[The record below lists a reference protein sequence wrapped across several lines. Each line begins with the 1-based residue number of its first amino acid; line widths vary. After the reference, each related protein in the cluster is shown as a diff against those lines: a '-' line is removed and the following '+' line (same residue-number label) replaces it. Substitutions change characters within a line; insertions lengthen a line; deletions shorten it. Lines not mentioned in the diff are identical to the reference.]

1 MNAVDYFF
9 SESKNSNQ
17 LFILNDNEQI
27 THSQLYE
34 NVEKLALYFKK
45 EIGIGKNI
53 LVYSNNSSFLVLAYL
68 SIIKSGNVCI
78 PVNPAAKN
86 EITGFIINET
96 KPELCII
103 QEKFKRNLKEFSLN
117 FYAET
122 DLDNIII
129 NEPTEDITVNST
141 NTFDSEQTA
150 EIIYTSGST
159 AFPKGVMLSH
169 KNLIANTKSIIEYL
183 KLTKDDKVLV
193 FLPFYYCYGLSL
205 LHTHLKVGG
214 AIAFNNTFMFIGTVI
229 NNLKKYKCTGFSGV
243 PSHFQILLR
252 KSDTFKK
259 THFPDLRYVTQAGG
273 KLHAAFISE
282 FIETFPTIK
291 FWVMYGQTEATARL
305 SYLSPKFLKEKLG
318 SLGKA
323 IPDVTL
329 ELLSEDGKEVPEGEV
344 GEIVASG
351 DNIMKGYYNDSD
363 LTKKTLRNGKLY
375 TGDLAK
381 KDKDGFFYITARK
394 KEIIKVGGERVSPKE
409 IEEVIVNFKDVIDC
423 TIEGVFDEILG
434 EKIKATIV
442 VNNLNDA
449 NSLKEKILE
458 HCKQFLS
465 PIKIPQQIL
474 FEQQVKVNASGKKVK
489 H

>member
-1 MNAVDYFF
+1 
-9 SESKNSNQ
+9 
-17 LFILNDNEQI
+17 
-27 THSQLYE
+27 
-34 NVEKLALYFKK
+34 
-45 EIGIGKNI
+45 
-53 LVYSNNSSFLVLAYL
+53 
-68 SIIKSGNVCI
+68 
-78 PVNPAAKN
+78 
-86 EITGFIINET
+86 FIINET
-96 KPELCII
+96 EPDICIV
-103 QEKFKRNLKEFSLN
+103 QEKFKKNLEEFPLS
-117 FYAET
+117 FYTET
-122 DLDNIII
+122 NL
-129 NEPTEDITVNST
+129 EDIIKNQKLDQTPADIDT
-141 NTFDSEQTA
+141 NFDDNQTA

-169 KNLIANTKSIIEYL
+169 KNLIANTKSIVQYL

-193 FLPFYYCYGLSL
+193 VLPFYYCYGLSL
-205 LHTHLKVGG
+205 VHTHLKVGA

-259 THFPDLRYVTQAGG
+259 TEFPDLKYVTQAGG
-273 KLHAAFISE
+273 KLHSAFISE
-282 FIETFPTIK
+282 FTESFPKIK

-305 SYLSPKFLKEKLG
+305 SYLSPEYLKKKLG

-329 ELLSEDGKEVPEGEV
+329 ELLSESGQEVAVGDI

-351 DNIMKGYYNDSD
+351 NNIMKGYYKDPD
-363 LTKKTLRNGKLY
+363 LTKKTLKNNKLY

-381 KDKDGFFYITARK
+381 KDEDGFFYITARK

-409 IEEVIVNFKDVIDC
+409 IEEVIVNFKNVVDC

-442 VNNLNDA
+442 VNSINNEKR
-449 NSLKEKILE
+449 LKNEILD
-458 HCKQFLS
+458 HCKQFLTT
-465 PIKIPQQIL
+465 IKVPQEIV
-474 FEQQVKVNASGKKVK
+474 FEQKVKVNSAGKKVK